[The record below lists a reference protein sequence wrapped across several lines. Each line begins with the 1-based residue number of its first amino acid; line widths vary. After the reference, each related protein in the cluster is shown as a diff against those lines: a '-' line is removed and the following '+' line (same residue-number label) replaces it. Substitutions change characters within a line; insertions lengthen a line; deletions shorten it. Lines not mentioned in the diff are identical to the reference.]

1 VSVET
6 DTSNRSESPESTES
20 DMCDSLNDF
29 DMSLESTE
37 TAESLIFDDLE
48 TSDSAEFDTSD
59 DFDTSSVY
67 DELGT
72 YETSELP
79 VSIESSISD
88 SSNDFDM
95 SPESTETAESRIFA
109 DLRTSVFDESDT
121 SDDLR
126 ISREFAE
133 PDTYDRFDFTPSTAR
148 GTSLRSAE
156 SNIFDELTEFA
167 E

>member
-6 DTSNRSESPESTES
+6 DTSDRSESPESTES
-20 DMCDSLNDF
+20 DMCDSFKDF

-48 TSDSAEFDTSD
+48 TSDSAEFDTFD

-67 DELGT
+67 DELVT

-95 SPESTETAESRIFA
+95 SPESTETAESRIF
-109 DLRTSVFDESDT
+109 
-121 SDDLR
+121 DD
-126 ISREFAE
+126 
-133 PDTYDRFDFTPSTAR
+133 
-148 GTSLRSAE
+148 
-156 SNIFDELTEFA
+156 
-167 E
+167 